1 MYFILCAQFESF
13 TQPLIVLA
21 EIPVDIA
28 FAMLVLMCCGY
39 SLNIMSGIGL
49 IASCGIVINDSI
61 LKLDAINVL
70 VKKGMKPQEAIHKAG
85 KMRIRPIIMTSLT
98 TVIGMVPFFFT
109 NDLGSELQQSL
120 ALAMIAA
127 LCIGVPVSLFLIP
140 LIYDK
145 FILERKHRYAVV
157 PADTGVIKEM

>member
-1 MYFILCAQFESF
+1 
-13 TQPLIVLA
+13 
-21 EIPVDIA
+21 
-28 FAMLVLMCCGY
+28 MLVLMCCGY

-145 FILERKHRYAVV
+145 FILERKHRDAVV